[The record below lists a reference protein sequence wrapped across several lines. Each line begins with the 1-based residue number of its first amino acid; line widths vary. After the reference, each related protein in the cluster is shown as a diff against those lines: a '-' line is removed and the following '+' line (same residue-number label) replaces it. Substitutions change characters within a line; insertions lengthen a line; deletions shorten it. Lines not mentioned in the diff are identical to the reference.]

1 MLEDDFSYVAR
12 KALKGLA
19 LSPGEAARIA
29 GLSGHS
35 VIAFTRGTFS
45 AEVAGALAPVL
56 GLSPTALACH
66 PSYEP
71 KPLAGTTVRR
81 LELPFGGESVN
92 AWLVRDDDH
101 ALLFDTGFAG
111 DACARALDSLGAPEI
126 DALMI
131 THGHHDHIGGLSA
144 VRPRC
149 KSIRG
154 PAAQINY
161 HLDPI
166 KPGEHIRV
174 GALTVTAID
183 LDGHCPGALGY
194 VIRGLIQPVCVTGD
208 ALFAGS
214 IGGCDGPANYQT
226 ALRLIREGVL
236 SLPPRTLL
244 LPGHGPATRVADELA
259 RNPFFA

>member
-1 MLEDDFSYVAR
+1 MLEDDFSYVAK

-19 LSPGEAARIA
+19 LSPAEAARRA
-29 GLSGHS
+29 GLAEQA
-35 VIAFTRGTFS
+35 VTEFTRGTFS
-45 AEVAGALAPVL
+45 ATVAEALAPVL
-56 GLSPTALACH
+56 GLSPAALAAH

-81 LELPFGGESVN
+81 LELPFGGEAVN

-111 DACARALDSLGAPEI
+111 DACALALDSLGVPEI
-126 DALMI
+126 DALMV
-131 THGHHDHIGGLSA
+131 THGHRDHIGGLPA

-154 PAAQINY
+154 PAAQRGY
-161 HLDPI
+161 HLEPLSS
-166 KPGEHIRV
+166 GEQFRV

-194 VIRGLIQPVCVTGD
+194 VVRGLIQPLCVTGD

-214 IGGCDGPANYQT
+214 IGGCDGPSTYQT

-244 LPGHGPATRVADELA
+244 LPGHGPATRVADELMY
-259 RNPFFA
+259 NPFFP

>member
-1 MLEDDFSYVAR
+1 MLEDDFSYVAK

-19 LSPGEAARIA
+19 LSPGEAANLA
-29 GLSGHS
+29 GLTEFA
-35 VIAFTRGTFS
+35 VIAFTRGAFS
-45 AEVAGALAPVL
+45 ADVAAALAPVL
-56 GLSPTALACH
+56 GLSPSALASH
-66 PSYEP
+66 PYYEP
-71 KPLAGTTVRR
+71 KPLVGTTVRR

-101 ALLFDTGFAG
+101 VLLFDAGFAG
-111 DACARALDSLGAPEI
+111 DACARALDSLGVPEI

-131 THGHHDHIGGLSA
+131 THGHRDHIGGLSA
-144 VRPRC
+144 VRSRC
-149 KSIRG
+149 KSVRG
-154 PAAQINY
+154 PTAQINY

-166 KPGEHIRV
+166 KPGEHIRI
-174 GALTVTAID
+174 GALTITAIA

-194 VIRGLIQPVCVTGD
+194 VIRGLAHPACVTGD

-214 IGGCDGPANYQT
+214 IGGCDGPATYQT

-259 RNPFFA
+259 HNPFFP